1 MAAFTFI
8 PTFLAVKLTSTITL
22 SATQTAFNSIS
33 TWKGATSL
41 TNITGGSPATAT
53 SAPVMIVADAATA
66 ALTTNTPSYK
76 ISVAFPVASTA
87 KGASSLAMSLAAATV
102 LATLF

>member
-1 MAAFTFI
+1 VAAFTFV
-8 PTFLAVKLTSTITL
+8 PTFLALKLTSTITL

-33 TWKGATSL
+33 TWKGVASLVNLTAAT
-41 TNITGGSPATAT
+41 GSTAPDK
-53 SAPVMIVADAATA
+53 PVMTVADGVPTA
-66 ALTTNTPSYK
+66 LATPSYK
-76 ISVAFPVASTA
+76 ISVAYPVATVA

>member
-1 MAAFTFI
+1 VAAFTFV
-8 PTFLAVKLTSTITL
+8 PTYLAVKLTSTITL

-66 ALTTNTPSYK
+66 ALAAPSYK
-76 ISVAFPVASTA
+76 ISVPYPVATVA

>member
-1 MAAFTFI
+1 MAAFTFV
-8 PTFLAVKLTSTITL
+8 PTFLALKLTSTITL

-33 TWKGATSL
+33 VWKGAASL
-41 TNITGGSPATAT
+41 ANLTGAVAGTAVT
-53 SAPVMIVADAATA
+53 TAPIMVVADANTV
-66 ALTTNTPSYK
+66 ALATPSYK
-76 ISVAFPVASTA
+76 ISVAYPVATV